1 MLSEQDEELLES
13 YLDDALSPEEV
24 DRVAG
29 RLSAEPQFNA
39 ELAALRQQRRQRA
52 AVWESL
58 EPSEER
64 AGAFA
69 ATVIRAAHR
78 RQWMSRVSRMSR
90 LSGAAAACILVGLG
104 SGWYVWGRGPAATAI
119 QSPSAGAPSVIS
131 PPGTSIASN
140 TQNTQSGQIQFV
152 DQTANG
158 LPAGPYQVE
167 ILDGTGNVLSVQK
180 FNKPDEAQHFAQ
192 DLGQVLERQQN
203 VQDGHVTLVS
213 DHPDHF

>member
-1 MLSEQDEELLES
+1 MLSEQDEELLEA

-29 RLSAEPQFNA
+29 RLSAEPRFNA
-39 ELAALRQQRRQRA
+39 ALAELRQQRRQRA

-69 ATVIRAAHR
+69 ASVIRAAHR
-78 RQWMSRVSRMSR
+78 RQWMSRVSWMSR

-104 SGWYVWGRGPAATAI
+104 SGWYVWGRGSVATGMP
-119 QSPSAGAPSVIS
+119 SPSGGAPSVIS

-140 TQNTQSGQIQFV
+140 AQNTQNGQIQFV
-152 DQTANG
+152 DQTNG

-167 ILDGTGNVLSVQK
+167 ILDGSGNVLSVQK